1 MYVRYIAAHSQ
12 GKYMAVRS
20 RIFHLPPLFPVNP
33 RLLSAATATPKILF
47 SNRMFS
53 TECFTLYHSIHD
65 PSQRDDDWLTLYIFR
80 SYWVPN
86 RCAQQ
91 GHHILKLRHPEYEV
105 HSIPQDLMENRKRK
119 KYFCYHHHQ
128 LIKRNHCSTF
138 LPHSATFSSYFCSF
152 AVQEILAVLKNL
164 AD

>member
-1 MYVRYIAAHSQ
+1 MYVRYIAHSK

-33 RLLSAATATPKILF
+33 AATATPKNVVGF
-47 SNRMFS
+47 QQKMFS
-53 TECFTLYHSIHD
+53 FVSLNSWPVPTRWWLVNFVHFSFLLSVLSKAIIIFWNWGIPNMKCTL
-65 PSQRDDDWLTLYIFR
+65 FR
-80 SYWVPN
+80 RIWW
-86 RCAQQ
+86 
-91 GHHILKLRHPEYEV
+91 K
-105 HSIPQDLMENRKRK
+105 NRKRK

-164 AD
+164 ANY